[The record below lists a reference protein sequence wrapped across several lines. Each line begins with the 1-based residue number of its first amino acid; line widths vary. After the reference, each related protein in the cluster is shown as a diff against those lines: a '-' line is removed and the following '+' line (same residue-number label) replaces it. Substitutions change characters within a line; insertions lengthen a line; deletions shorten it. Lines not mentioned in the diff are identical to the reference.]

1 MACITHYRSGGSLR
15 SSTLANER
23 KRIFC
28 RTAESHI
35 MSQDDVILIFSSA
48 RRDCFYDL
56 GQVFISF
63 MKMDKFF
70 VFEIAPEILCSDGSG
85 ES

>member
-1 MACITHYRSGGSLR
+1 
-15 SSTLANER
+15 
-23 KRIFC
+23 
-28 RTAESHI
+28 